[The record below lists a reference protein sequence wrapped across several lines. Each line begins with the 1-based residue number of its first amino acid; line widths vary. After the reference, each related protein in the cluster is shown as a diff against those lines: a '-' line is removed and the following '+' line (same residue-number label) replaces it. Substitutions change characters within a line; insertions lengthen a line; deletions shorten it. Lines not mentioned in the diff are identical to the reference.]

1 MVKRLTGSED
11 PNKPKVLSGVLFEV
25 YRKTDDGTFER
36 VCGYDDLPLTLSSG
50 TATQLPA
57 GTYYLKEIVPEG
69 NPNHILDPNRH
80 PQEYEGKGEAV
91 GDAFYFGPIEVPQVT
106 DQSTLTV
113 TCDNLS
119 ALGAVQVTKYA
130 LGEDGQKTPLSGA
143 ELSIYPSGE
152 SEPLQ
157 TKTSASETG
166 LVTFAGLPIYG
177 DDGKK
182 ITYIIRETAAP
193 EGYTLAQEEL
203 SVTLEPGKT
212 IRENTEGLPLEL
224 VNLPKMSFEVTKVFR
239 NLWEHSFTQ
248 KDYLMPGARIALY
261 EKLGDGSYRLREMLT
276 TDDMGIALFT
286 ELDQKTE
293 YVAVEYDIPDLAQY
307 AYLEP
312 SNGKTYLAS
321 DFPDA
326 PPKTLTAQ
334 NLEAYYYV
342 AKPANE
348 SHPVLMQS
356 GTLTNVEH
364 WAQLQIEK
372 FVYVDDPDA
381 QGDTTGTQQDHKK
394 VINNAEFDLYM
405 QVLPEGTSSGTLI
418 FDNDNLSQY
427 TLVGSYTTGTL
438 YNAEGE
444 RQDGWFATDILKVG
458 DHVVYWLVERT
469 GGTGARINPEN
480 QITLIARKGT
490 GYTNASP
497 SVEDPQ
503 TTCENVFVYQDD
515 SMTREHVENLPVSG
529 GGSSMFSTV
538 RIAKWAGSVNEDG
551 ERVEEYTPLGNA
563 AFSLYLVHA
572 DGERV
577 ALLDTMTTGLD
588 NDLTGEAD
596 LTAWASSKAFNFQ
609 ALQDTYGKHNREDVP
624 QDILWTDDAGNGYAV
639 RCWWKSAYPRAMTAP
654 RAATG

>member
-1 MVKRLTGSED
+1 MVKRLTGSEAPD
-11 PNKPKVLSGVLFEV
+11 KPKVLYGVLFEV

-36 VCGYDDLPLTLSSG
+36 TCGYDDLPLTLSSG

-91 GDAFYFGPIEVPQVT
+91 GDAFYFGPIEVPQMT

-212 IRENTEGLPLEL
+212 VTENTEGLLLEL

-239 NLWEHSFTQ
+239 NLWEHSFT
-248 KDYLMPGARIALY
+248 KKNYLMPGARIALY
-261 EKLGDGSYRLREMLT
+261 EKLGDESYRLREMLT

-307 AYLEP
+307 DYLEP

-321 DFPDA
+321 DFPQA
-326 PPKTLTAQ
+326 PPETLTAQ

-342 AKPANE
+342 TKPANE
-348 SHPVLMQS
+348 GHPDLMQS

-372 FVYVDDPDA
+372 FVYGDDPDA
-381 QGDTTGTQQDHKK
+381 QGDTTGTQPDHKK

-438 YNAEGE
+438 YNAAGE

-609 ALQDTYGKHNREDVP
+609 ALQDT
-624 QDILWTDDAGNGYAV
+624 
-639 RCWWKSAYPRAMTAP
+639 
-654 RAATG
+654 

>member
-1 MVKRLTGSED
+1 M
-11 PNKPKVLSGVLFEV
+11 
-25 YRKTDDGTFER
+25 
-36 VCGYDDLPLTLSSG
+36 
-50 TATQLPA
+50 
-57 GTYYLKEIVPEG
+57 
-69 NPNHILDPNRH
+69 
-80 PQEYEGKGEAV
+80 

-321 DFPDA
+321 VFP
-326 PPKTLTAQ
+326 
-334 NLEAYYYV
+334 
-342 AKPANE
+342 KP
-348 SHPVLMQS
+348 H
-356 GTLTNVEH
+356 
-364 WAQLQIEK
+364 
-372 FVYVDDPDA
+372 
-381 QGDTTGTQQDHKK
+381 
-394 VINNAEFDLYM
+394 
-405 QVLPEGTSSGTLI
+405 
-418 FDNDNLSQY
+418 
-427 TLVGSYTTGTL
+427 
-438 YNAEGE
+438 
-444 RQDGWFATDILKVG
+444 
-458 DHVVYWLVERT
+458 
-469 GGTGARINPEN
+469 
-480 QITLIARKGT
+480 RK
-490 GYTNASP
+490 P
-497 SVEDPQ
+497 
-503 TTCENVFVYQDD
+503 
-515 SMTREHVENLPVSG
+515 
-529 GGSSMFSTV
+529 
-538 RIAKWAGSVNEDG
+538 
-551 ERVEEYTPLGNA
+551 
-563 AFSLYLVHA
+563 
-572 DGERV
+572 
-577 ALLDTMTTGLD
+577 
-588 NDLTGEAD
+588 
-596 LTAWASSKAFNFQ
+596 
-609 ALQDTYGKHNREDVP
+609 
-624 QDILWTDDAGNGYAV
+624 
-639 RCWWKSAYPRAMTAP
+639 
-654 RAATG
+654 

>member
-1 MVKRLTGSED
+1 
-11 PNKPKVLSGVLFEV
+11 
-25 YRKTDDGTFER
+25 
-36 VCGYDDLPLTLSSG
+36 
-50 TATQLPA
+50 
-57 GTYYLKEIVPEG
+57 
-69 NPNHILDPNRH
+69 
-80 PQEYEGKGEAV
+80 
-91 GDAFYFGPIEVPQVT
+91 
-106 DQSTLTV
+106 
-113 TCDNLS
+113 
-119 ALGAVQVTKYA
+119 
-130 LGEDGQKTPLSGA
+130 
-143 ELSIYPSGE
+143 
-152 SEPLQ
+152 
-157 TKTSASETG
+157 
-166 LVTFAGLPIYG
+166 
-177 DDGKK
+177 
-182 ITYIIRETAAP
+182 
-193 EGYTLAQEEL
+193 
-203 SVTLEPGKT
+203 
-212 IRENTEGLPLEL
+212 
-224 VNLPKMSFEVTKVFR
+224 MSFEVTKVFR

-276 TDDMGIALFT
+276 TDDMALPFSPSWT
-286 ELDQKTE
+286 RKRE

-321 DFPDA
+321 DFPQA
-326 PPKTLTAQ
+326 PPETLMAQ
-334 NLEAYYYV
+334 DLEAYYYV

-381 QGDTTGTQQDHKK
+381 QGDTTGTQPDHKK

-438 YNAEGE
+438 YNAAGE

-515 SMTREHVENLPVSG
+515 SMTREHVENLRFPA
-529 GGSSMFSTV
+529 GGSSHVLHGAHRQMG
-538 RIAKWAGSVNEDG
+538 RLG
-551 ERVEEYTPLGNA
+551 E
-563 AFSLYLVHA
+563 
-572 DGERV
+572 
-577 ALLDTMTTGLD
+577 
-588 NDLTGEAD
+588 
-596 LTAWASSKAFNFQ
+596 
-609 ALQDTYGKHNREDVP
+609 
-624 QDILWTDDAGNGYAV
+624 
-639 RCWWKSAYPRAMTAP
+639 
-654 RAATG
+654 

>member
-1 MVKRLTGSED
+1 
-11 PNKPKVLSGVLFEV
+11 
-25 YRKTDDGTFER
+25 
-36 VCGYDDLPLTLSSG
+36 
-50 TATQLPA
+50 
-57 GTYYLKEIVPEG
+57 
-69 NPNHILDPNRH
+69 
-80 PQEYEGKGEAV
+80 
-91 GDAFYFGPIEVPQVT
+91 
-106 DQSTLTV
+106 
-113 TCDNLS
+113 
-119 ALGAVQVTKYA
+119 
-130 LGEDGQKTPLSGA
+130 
-143 ELSIYPSGE
+143 
-152 SEPLQ
+152 
-157 TKTSASETG
+157 
-166 LVTFAGLPIYG
+166 
-177 DDGKK
+177 
-182 ITYIIRETAAP
+182 
-193 EGYTLAQEEL
+193 
-203 SVTLEPGKT
+203 
-212 IRENTEGLPLEL
+212 
-224 VNLPKMSFEVTKVFR
+224 
-239 NLWEHSFTQ
+239 
-248 KDYLMPGARIALY
+248 
-261 EKLGDGSYRLREMLT
+261 MLT

-321 DFPDA
+321 DFPQA
-326 PPKTLTAQ
+326 PPETLTAQ

-372 FVYVDDPDA
+372 FIYVDDPDA
-381 QGDTTGTQQDHKK
+381 QGDTTGTQPDHKK

-438 YNAEGE
+438 YNAEGK

-480 QITLIARKGT
+480 QITLIARKDT

-497 SVEDPQ
+497 SVEDPK

-609 ALQDTYGKHNREDVP
+609 ALQDTYEKHNREGVP
-624 QDILWTDDAGNGYAV
+624 QDILWTDDAGNGYA
-639 RCWWKSAYPRAMTAP
+639 RALLVEVGAP
-654 RAATG
+654 RGL